1 LSFHIK
7 RRELASNG
15 LDLIL
20 TAELQ
25 GQYDRFKS
33 TLSQLSQKIGELESE
48 ADEHKLVLE
57 TLTPLDK
64 GRKCFRMVGG
74 VLVEKTVGEVIPLL
88 ETTKSGLEKA
98 LETLASDYKKTEK
111 DLHEWQKANK
121 VQIVQT

>member
-1 LSFHIK
+1 
-7 RRELASNG
+7 

-111 DLHEWQKANK
+111 DLHKWQKANK